1 MQRTLS
7 ILLCATAL
15 LTLTACSS
23 FESRSRKLQ
32 LGMTREQVVKT
43 LGNEYTVAGAKKE
56 ANGSTIEVL
65 RFGEKKDPGVYAYF
79 HNGQLV
85 QWGDQQVLQTLNTES
100 KAK

>member
-7 ILLCATAL
+7 ILLCATVFL
-15 LTLTACSS
+15 SLTACSS

-32 LGMTREQVVKT
+32 LGMSREQVVKT

-65 RFGEKKDPGVYAYF
+65 RFGDKSDEGVYAYF

-85 QWGDQQVLQTLNTES
+85 QWGDQQVLKTLNTES
-100 KAK
+100 K